1 MSNEVIGQEEPL
13 KQQSEQGFE
22 IIPAVLGITGF
33 AGMSGGLVT
42 YKALNETHYNSFL
55 KQTEGVG
62 FMGGGFCLG
71 VLAAVAV
78 TKISHNIR
86 RRATRLTFK

>member
-55 KQTEGVG
+55 IQAEGAG

-71 VLAAVAV
+71 VLAAVLI
-78 TKISHNIR
+78 TKAGHYFKS
-86 RRATRLTFK
+86 RA